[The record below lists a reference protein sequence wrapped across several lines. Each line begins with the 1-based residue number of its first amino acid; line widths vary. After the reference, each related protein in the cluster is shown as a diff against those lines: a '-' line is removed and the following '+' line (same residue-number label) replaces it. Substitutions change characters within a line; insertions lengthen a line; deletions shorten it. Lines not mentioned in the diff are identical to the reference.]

1 MIPCIRGGPVKETVK
16 AYIDLT
22 RIHFGF
28 VWPLVCLSGLML
40 AFHNYGGFSWSLTVR
55 AIIGALLGFEAGF
68 VLNDYIDRDIDK
80 KDVEF
85 NKLTPY
91 WRVFNKRPL
100 ASGLIAP
107 RTALL
112 LFITLVICTSVI
124 ILTLPFPH
132 NLYIMGI
139 MGYSFF
145 MESFYQ
151 VKKRHQNFPWAQ
163 LIGRTDFTFFPVA
176 GYLCYGH
183 LDKTALLFAFFFYP
197 WVIAHLGLNDII
209 DIRNDEARNLKTIA
223 VLYGTQG
230 TARWI
235 LLFTIIHLISAPF
248 FLMELGSIARGG
260 FILAFFILIYANYR
274 LIKEKSPERG
284 LSVLPLFHVTL
295 IIYSLSIILDFALH
309 L

>member
-1 MIPCIRGGPVKETVK
+1 VKETIK

-22 RIHFGF
+22 RIHFWF
-28 VWPLVCLSGLML
+28 VWPLLCCSGLML
-40 AFHNYGGFSWSLTVR
+40 AFHTYGGFSWSLTIR
-55 AIIGALLGFEAGF
+55 AIIGSLLGFEAGF

-91 WRVFNKRPL
+91 WRPFNRRPIP
-100 ASGLIAP
+100 SGLISP
-107 RTALL
+107 QTALFV
-112 LFITLVICTSVI
+112 FITLVVLTSAI
-124 ILTLPFPH
+124 ILTLPSPH
-132 NLYIMGI
+132 NVYIFGI

-145 MESFYQ
+145 MEYFYQ
-151 VKKRHQNFPWAQ
+151 MKKRNQTFPWAQ

-183 LDKTALLFAFFFYP
+183 LDRTALLYALFFYP

-209 DIRNDEARNLKTIA
+209 DIKNDRARDLKTIT

-260 FILAFFILIYANYR
+260 FIVAFLILIYANYK
-274 LIKEKSPERG
+274 LIKEESPERG

-295 IIYSLSIILDFALH
+295 IIYCLSIIIDFALH